1 MGKVNTTKELE
12 NSWIRWSSLVALL
25 STVLKEAI
33 KRFSS
38 RSCWIIFFRCFWQE
52 STHFPLLTAEK
63 GWLSALCSQSSF
75 CFVLFYLQLFIL
87 LLTQLASEYRL
98 AEYTALF
105 SSHSGCIQALENTEK
120 KKNKTKIL
128 QWWDRG
134 DIYNNLCCKIHST
147 IRICV
152 KLFDHSHSVSNN
164 NNKMLLVDNNI
175 SS

>member
-1 MGKVNTTKELE
+1 MGKVNTSKELE
-12 NSWIRWSSLVALL
+12 NSWIRWASLVALL

-33 KRFSS
+33 KRLSS

-52 STHFPLLTAEK
+52 STHFAHRWKGLIIRSLLSK
-63 GWLSALCSQSSF
+63 LFLF
-75 CFVLFYLQLFIL
+75 CFVLFTVIHFV
-87 LLTQLASEYRL
+87 T
-98 AEYTALF
+98 YTIGQWIPLGWVHCSIF
-105 SSHSGCIQALENTEK
+105 FPLRVYPGLGKYWK

-152 KLFDHSHSVSNN
+152 KLFDHSHSVNNN

>member
-25 STVLKEAI
+25 STVLKEAM

-38 RSCWIIFFRCFWQE
+38 RPCCFIFFRCCLQE
-52 STHFPLLTAEK
+52 STPFPLITAEK
-63 GWLSALCSQSSF
+63 GWLPAICYQSSF
-75 CFVLFYLQLFIL
+75 CFVLFYLQLFL
-87 LLTQLASEYRL
+87 LLTQLASEYRS

-120 KKNKTKIL
+120 KKTIL

-134 DIYNNLCCKIHST
+134 DINNNLCCKIHST
-147 IRICV
+147 VRICV
-152 KLFDHSHSVSNN
+152 KLFDHSNSVNNN
-164 NNKMLLVDNNI
+164 NNKMPLVGNNI
-175 SS
+175 SIKS

>member
-1 MGKVNTTKELE
+1 MGKVNTTKGLE
-12 NSWIRWSSLVALL
+12 NSWIRWSSLLALL
-25 STVLKEAI
+25 STVLKEAM

-38 RSCWIIFFRCFWQE
+38 RSCWIFFSVVFDKRAHTF
-52 STHFPLLTAEK
+52 
-63 GWLSALCSQSSF
+63 LCSPQKRAEYPLSVIKAL
-75 CFVLFYLQLFIL
+75 FVLFYLQLFIL

-105 SSHSGCIQALENTEK
+105 SSRSGCIQALENTE

-152 KLFDHSHSVSNN
+152 KLFDHSHSVNNN

>member
-12 NSWIRWSSLVALL
+12 NSWIRWSSFVALL

-52 STHFPLLTAEK
+52 STHFPLITAEK
-63 GWLSALCSQSSF
+63 GWLSALCYQSSF

-105 SSHSGCIQALENTEK
+105 SSHSGCIQALKNTE

-128 QWWDRG
+128 QWRDRG

-152 KLFDHSHSVSNN
+152 KLFDHSHSVNNN